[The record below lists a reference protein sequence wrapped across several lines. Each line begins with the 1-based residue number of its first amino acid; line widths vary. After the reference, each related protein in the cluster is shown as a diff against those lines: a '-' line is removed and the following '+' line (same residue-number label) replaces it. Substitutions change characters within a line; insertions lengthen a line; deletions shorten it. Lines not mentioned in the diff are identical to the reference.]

1 MVRAVRAEA
10 TEIETEG
17 PAEFRGFYRAHYG
30 FVCRAVERFGVS
42 VAEQGDAVQDTFVIA
57 YRKRD
62 GMRGS
67 STRAWLYGIARRVAS
82 NYRRGARRVAR
93 KHEAARDAVAS
104 ISPQTLDALHTLD
117 RFLAQLDEL
126 DREVFVLSELLGL
139 SGPEIAEA
147 IPMRQG
153 LVYAR
158 LRLLRVRVAE
168 SAPDDLFA
176 ALCRVRSDEPR
187 ASAKSWLAF
196 VAVIGKPPALLGGLG
211 LARIALAIAPLSI
224 GAIVVGA
231 SDEPRAAVIAPAT
244 LVAHETVVAP
254 LPARA
259 PPPRAP
265 APVVIAT
272 SDPTPPPVRRVER
285 VRAPEIREDGNA
297 LLTAAIAALER
308 GDSARALALTDDHA
322 HRFADSALPDT
333 RWALRIEALCTAGK
347 SAQARGEARAF
358 LAAHPRSPSAEAVS
372 RGCRSDENAT
382 EPDTTRSR

>member
-1 MVRAVRAEA
+1 MRAEA
-10 TEIETEG
+10 TQIEAEG
-17 PAEFRGFYRAHYG
+17 PAGFRGFYRAHYG

-117 RFLAQLDEL
+117 RFLAQLDER

-147 IPMRQG
+147 IAMRPG

-158 LRLLRVRVAE
+158 LRLLRGRVAE

-187 ASAKSWLAF
+187 ASTKSWLAF
-196 VAVIGKPPALLGGLG
+196 VAMIGKPPAWLGGLG
-211 LARIALAIAPLSI
+211 LARLAVAIAPLSI
-224 GAIVVGA
+224 GAAIMGA
-231 SDEPRAAVIAPAT
+231 SEAPRAAAIAPAT
-244 LVAHETVVAP
+244 IVAPEIGAAP
-254 LPARA
+254 LPAVA
-259 PPPRAP
+259 SPPRAP
-265 APVVIAT
+265 APSVIAT
-272 SDPTPPPVRRVER
+272 REPTPTPVRRVER
-285 VRAPEIREDGNA
+285 PRAPELHEDGNA
-297 LLTAAIAALER
+297 LLAAAIAALER
-308 GDSARALALTDDHA
+308 GEPARALTLTDEHA
-322 HRFADSALPDT
+322 QRFANSPLADT
-333 RWALRIEALCTAGK
+333 RWALRIEALCHASK

-358 LAAHPRSPSAEAVS
+358 LAAHPGSPSADAVR
-372 RGCRSDENAT
+372 RGCRADENAT
-382 EPDTTRSR
+382 DPDTLRSR